1 MKVFREDILTM
12 YFEEIIHN
20 KKFKYKNNI
29 SLNDYFVI
37 YRGDSK
43 CHHLVI
49 EIRLSYLYLHCRIHN
64 E

>member
-1 MKVFREDILTM
+1 MKVFRRDILTM

-49 EIRLSYLYLHCRIHN
+49 EIRLS
-64 E
+64 